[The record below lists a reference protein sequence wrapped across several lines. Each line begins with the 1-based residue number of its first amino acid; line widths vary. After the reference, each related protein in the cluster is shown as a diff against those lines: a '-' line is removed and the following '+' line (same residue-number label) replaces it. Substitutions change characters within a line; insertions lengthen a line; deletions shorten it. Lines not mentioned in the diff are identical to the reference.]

1 MTIIRGIITDV
12 GGSSDPDSTSGTIV
26 IRAHHPRLNATGT
39 AMVGTDPTT
48 LQVTSGEV
56 NPELVDIDPGL
67 VSIVVNVGGWYQV
80 FSYATIPPVEGE
92 IDLWEILK
100 HLVGA

>member
-1 MTIIRGIITDV
+1 MTIIRGTITDV
-12 GGSSDPDSTSGTIV
+12 GGSTPTGTIV
-26 IRAHHPRLNATGT
+26 IRARHPRRNEDGTSTVSTGG
-39 AMVGTDPTT
+39 AT
-48 LQVTSGEV
+48 LQVTSGDV

-67 VSIVVNVGGWYQV
+67 VSLEFNVGNWYEM
-80 FSYATIPPVEGE
+80 FPYATIPPVEGE